1 MCMLWMCSFEFEVL
15 ESDELG
21 PLPCISKLNFDP
33 CCISIKAK
41 LHDYSLPCFYL
52 LLFPVKC
59 NAKHYP
65 GMTCTSPAL
74 CLQVLFNV
82 TLISVHD
89 IPEHYVRSQ
98 IALWD
103 SLWQTAAPALPSSAP
118 NLTFPIPRRR
128 SLSAPLVV
136 WVLLCFVLCISQN
149 NIPI

>member
-21 PLPCISKLNFDP
+21 PLPCISKLNFDL

-41 LHDYSLPCFYL
+41 LHDSSLPCFYL

-82 TLISVHD
+82 TLISVQD

-128 SLSAPLVV
+128 SLSASSSCVGFAV
-136 WVLLCFVLCISQN
+136 FRFVH
-149 NIPI
+149 IPK